1 MRARARNAHAIAQV
15 WASQA
20 RLRCCQGWTAW
31 PFWHARCSA
40 VLPNEL
46 TRVASAP
53 RLSRY
58 AATCTWP
65 LCAEYLPQY
74 GGPGPS
80 ALIATAW
87 GRCAT
92 AAVSG
97 TWWAAVT
104 SCQRCRRLRRRPWPR
119 AETGLC
125 GSRLSRIGRR
135 LSTDM
140 WDWTR
145 SDSIGFGQRR
155 FDCFGARTAAA
166 STPSP
171 SAPPCPRRPRPAAAP
186 PPHAPP
192 AQRHYST
199 IEPQSRSGPTD
210 WLTD

>member
-104 SCQRCRRLRRRPWPR
+104 SCQQCRRLRRRPGPGPKR
-119 AETGLC
+119 GCVGAGCLVSVAGC
-125 GSRLSRIGRR
+125 RQPCAIGRAAIR
-135 LSTDM
+135 SVSVNADSTASA
-140 WDWTR
+140 R
-145 SDSIGFGQRR
+145 ALQRR
-155 FDCFGARTAAA
+155 RPLRRRRLHVRAGLDQPLHRLHM
-166 STPSP
+166 
-171 SAPPCPRRPRPAAAP
+171 PRL
-186 PPHAPP
+186 H
-192 AQRHYST
+192 SGT